1 MILTPVP
8 GHSGGATLERSKE
21 NKTTTLKEGYK
32 LDLGE
37 ILTSSVRV

>member
-1 MILTPVP
+1 VSRGEPL
-8 GHSGGATLERSKE
+8 RKE

-37 ILTSSVRV
+37 ALTSSVIV